1 MEKPPQKTKLLQWHP
16 AFSAGFQIDLG
27 ECRDKL
33 YFEMEHQLSKM
44 PMKMDLLV
52 VKKEKSFQISK
63 NIGRI
68 FRGYNI
74 VEFKSPEDYM
84 SIDDFYKV
92 YGYACFYKA
101 DTGNEDKIA
110 IEELTITLVSVRYPI
125 KLINHLKSAR
135 GLVVEAVEEGIYYVI
150 GDLIPIQIIVTSR
163 LSDEKNLW
171 LKNLTNRIEET
182 SARKLIEEYRK
193 HEDENPY
200 KAVMDIIVR
209 ANQNTFREASGM
221 LCDALNELMQ
231 EKIQKELEAALQEGE
246 RRGRKEGRQ
255 EGERKGRQEGKQ
267 SVISNLLRQKILSKE
282 QIAEAASVDC
292 RYVEKLAKQIL

>member
-1 MEKPPQKTKLLQWHP
+1 MGKPPQKTKLLQWHP

-101 DTGNEDKIA
+101 DSGNENEISIND
-110 IEELTITLVSVRYPI
+110 LTITLVSVRYPG
-125 KLINHLKSAR
+125 KLIQHLRSIC
-135 GLVVEAVEEGIYYVI
+135 GYSVEMKEEGVYYVI

-193 HEDENPY
+193 HEDENQY

-209 ANQNTFREASGM
+209 ANQNTFGEASDM

-246 RRGRKEGRQ
+246 R
-255 EGERKGRQEGKQ
+255 KGRQKGKQ

>member
-1 MEKPPQKTKLLQWHP
+1 MHSYCRACVSFADRT
-16 AFSAGFQIDLG
+16 SA
-27 ECRDKL
+27 
-33 YFEMEHQLSKM
+33 YVSA
-44 PMKMDLLV
+44 

-150 GDLIPIQIIVTSR
+150 GDIIPIQIIVTSR

-171 LKNLTNRIEET
+171 LKNMIQLRRIWTPRLNRARRNPWMPQMPLTQKHSLMHLSRP
-182 SARKLIEEYRK
+182 AR
-193 HEDENPY
+193 
-200 KAVMDIIVR
+200 
-209 ANQNTFREASGM
+209 
-221 LCDALNELMQ
+221 
-231 EKIQKELEAALQEGE
+231 
-246 RRGRKEGRQ
+246 
-255 EGERKGRQEGKQ
+255 
-267 SVISNLLRQKILSKE
+267 
-282 QIAEAASVDC
+282 
-292 RYVEKLAKQIL
+292 

>member
-1 MEKPPQKTKLLQWHP
+1 MGKPPQKTKLLQWHP

-33 YFEMEHQLSKM
+33 YFEMEHQLSRM

-84 SIDDFYKV
+84 SIDD
-92 YGYACFYKA
+92 FYKA

-150 GDLIPIQIIVTSR
+150 GDMIPIQIIVTSR

-182 SARKLIEEYRK
+182 SARKLVEEYRK
-193 HEDENPY
+193 HEDENQY